1 MNELF
6 AVVLCTAMTEAFLHH
21 IWKFRLFNSKEL
33 ATTDGEP
40 LEVIRPGQ
48 HNTDAGPDFF
58 NAQVKIG
65 TTTWAGNVE
74 IHQKSSEWNK
84 HQHTEDSA
92 YNNVVL
98 HVVYEHDQEVFTQEH
113 IRIVTV
119 ELKGRFDQGLFNN
132 YQDLIGSRK
141 WIPCENHI
149 GNVDPLTISTWLER
163 MLIERLEIKS
173 GFVLDTLSL
182 NKNNWEETFYQHL
195 ARNFGFYT
203 NSLPFEILAR
213 SLPLQLLGKHKDQL
227 KQIEALLFGQ
237 SGLLKPRLTDSYGA
251 ELKVEYEFLR
261 KKYSLQPM
269 DGGQWKFLRLRPSNF
284 PTIRIAQ
291 LAQMIHKS
299 GLLFSRVMEI
309 DTIKDFES
317 VFSVGVSEYWSSH
330 YTFDKLSS
338 RQDKPLGETGRMN
351 IIINTVVPML
361 FAFGRFA
368 NEENYKNKAVRFLE
382 EIPEEQNAV
391 ISQWNALGITSENSA
406 RTQSLLHLKN
416 TYCNLKKCLF
426 CSVGNKIINTIQ

>member
-1 MNELF
+1 
-6 AVVLCTAMTEAFLHH
+6 MTEAFLHH
-21 IWKFRLFNSKEL
+21 IWKFRLFNSREL

-40 LEVIRPGQ
+40 VEVIRPGQ

-84 HQHTEDSA
+84 HQHTIDSA

-98 HVVYEHDQEVFTQEH
+98 HVVYEHDEEVFTQEH

-119 ELKGRFDQGLFNN
+119 ELKGRFDPGLFNN
-132 YQDLIGSRK
+132 YLDLIGSRR

-149 GNVDPLTISTWLER
+149 GNVDELTISKWLER

-173 GFVLDTLSL
+173 GFVLDTLAI
-182 NKNNWEETFYQHL
+182 NKNNWEETFYQYL

-237 SGLLKPRLTDSYGA
+237 SGLLKPRLADIYGV
-251 ELKVEYEFLR
+251 ELKAEYEFLR
-261 KKYSLQPM
+261 KKYSLLPM
-269 DGGQWKFLRLRPSNF
+269 DCGQWKFLRLRPSNF

-291 LAQMIHKS
+291 FAQMIHKS

-309 DTIKDFES
+309 DSIKDFES
-317 VFSVGVSEYWSSH
+317 IFSVGVSDYWNSH

-338 RQDKPLGETGRMN
+338 SQEKPLGEAGRMN

-361 FAFGRFA
+361 FAYGRFA
-368 NEENYKNKAVRFLE
+368 NEENFKNKAVRFLE
-382 EIPEEQNAV
+382 EIPEEENAV

-426 CSVGNKIINTIQ
+426 CSVGNKIINTNP